1 MIGHDCST
9 GQIAKIP
16 RIPVRIITGQKNGGY
31 PQNCLTPTLVPHSS
45 RTLSRRRGTTKGA
58 SFNVRVDTVELAG
71 GRRTIREI
79 VEHSDA
85 VCMVPVDD
93 DGNVLLVRQYRKPT
107 ESSILEVPA
116 GGVEAG
122 EVSEDTVLRELQE
135 EVGYTADSITHLASF
150 WVAPGWAT
158 ERMHAYLATGLRPSK
173 LSGDDDENIQVVR
186 VPFQDALAMIQ
197 SGEIQDGKTIAS
209 LLLAQPL
216 I

>member
-1 MIGHDCST
+1 MSDSNAGPTQFENTIETTRHYEG
-9 GQIAKIP
+9 
-16 RIPVRIITGQKNGGY
+16 RI
-31 PQNCLTPTLVPHSS
+31 
-45 RTLSRRRGTTKGA
+45 
-58 SFNVRVDTVELAG
+58 FNVRVDTVELAD

-85 VCMVPVDD
+85 VCMVPVDA

-107 ESSILEVPA
+107 ESSVLEVPA

-135 EVGYTADSITHLASF
+135 EVGYTADSVTHLASF

-186 VPFQDALAMIQ
+186 VPFRDALAMIQ